1 MIKALII
8 TYYWPPSGGSGVQRW
23 LKFVKYLRNF
33 GIEPIIYT
41 VENPEYVF
49 FDESLISDI
58 PEGIEIL
65 KQPIWEP
72 YQIANLFSKKQKVE
86 SAGFLGQQT
95 STIGK
100 IKNYIRANYFIPDAR
115 LFWIKPSVKYLKKY
129 LKENKI
135 DIVISTGPPHSLHLI
150 ALQLKKETGV
160 KWIAD
165 FRDPWTDIDYFH
177 HLPLTA
183 KSREKHHQLEQ
194 KVLKNADEVIVVGN
208 SMKDNYAKYADNIT
222 VITNGYDTE
231 SSNKIVQLDKK
242 FTITHIG
249 LMNADRNHPFLWKVL
264 SDLSSENES
273 FKEDLEIKLIGKVDE
288 SVLKSI
294 QEFGLKSNLNLISYL
309 SHDEVIN
316 IQLTSQILLLSIN
329 NVPASKGIIT
339 GKVFEYLQAKRPIIA
354 IAPINGD
361 LATIL
366 KETNAG
372 KVINFDDE
380 ISLKKVLED
389 YYSCY
394 QQNNL
399 QVQTSNYQQYH
410 RQNLTQQLSV
420 LIKKCLIKK

>member
-33 GIEPIIYT
+33 DIEPIVYT
-41 VENPEYVF
+41 VDHPEYVF
-49 FDESLISDI
+49 NDESLLKDI
-58 PEGIEIL
+58 PENIEIL

-72 YQIANLFSKKQKVE
+72 YQLANLFSNKKKEE
-86 SAGFLGQQT
+86 SVGFLGKPVSIT
-95 STIGK
+95 GR
-100 IKNYIRANYFIPDAR
+100 IKSYIRANYFMPDAR

-135 DIVISTGPPHSLHLI
+135 DVVISTGPPHSLHLI
-150 ALQLKKETGV
+150 AQQLKLETGI
-160 KWIAD
+160 KWMAD

-294 QEFGLKSNLNLISYL
+294 QEFGLKLNLNLISYL

-316 IQLTSQILLLSIN
+316 IQLTAQVLLLSIN
-329 NVPASKGIIT
+329 NVPAAKGIIT

-380 ISLKKVLED
+380 ITLKSVIEC
-389 YYSCY
+389 YYQKY

-399 QVQTSNYQQYH
+399 QVESSNYQKYH
-410 RQNLTQQLSV
+410 RKNLTQQLSE
-420 LIKKCLIKK
+420 LIKKCVNSK